1 MYVSRAVESIR
12 SDPIEGESI
21 GLVLE
26 TAPDADPDAVAAAA
40 EAAGATVDRRLQFDD
55 LAVTVPQLAVD
66 DICAVDG
73 LAAVQTTDAISI
85 THEDATDED
94 VEFDD

>member
-12 SDPIEGESI
+12 ADPIEGESV

-26 TAPDADPDAVAAAA
+26 PAPDADPETVADAATD
-40 EAAGATVDRRLQFDD
+40 AGATVDRRLQFDD
-55 LAVTVPQLAVD
+55 LAVTAPQTAVD
-66 DICAVDG
+66 ELCAIDG
-73 LAAVQTTDAISI
+73 LAAVQTTDAIAI
-85 THEDATDED
+85 THEDASDED

>member
-12 SDPIEGESI
+12 SDPLPDESV

-26 TAPDADPDAVAAAA
+26 TAPDADPERVADAAA
-40 EAAGATVDRRLQFDD
+40 AAGATVDRYLQFDD
-55 LAVTVPQLAVD
+55 LAVTVPQTAVD
-66 DICAVDG
+66 EVCGIDG

-85 THEDATDED
+85 THEDASDED
-94 VEFDD
+94 VEFDR

>member
-12 SDPIEGESI
+12 ADPIAGESI

-26 TAPDADPDAVAAAA
+26 TAPDAEPEAVADAAAA
-40 EAAGATVDRRLQFDD
+40 AGAAVDRHLQFDD
-55 LAVTVPQLAVD
+55 LAVTVPQTAVEAV
-66 DICAVDG
+66 CAIDG

-85 THEDATDED
+85 THEDASDED
-94 VEFDD
+94 VEFDG